1 MTTKDHKLECRTR
14 LSISTILVL
23 AFALTAAGAA
33 AAQVPENYS
42 PYAGAT
48 SANNVYWGDTHVHS
62 SWSPDAWTF
71 NNHRL
76 GPDAAFRFAAGEVVT
91 AQSGVEMQ
99 LRRPLD
105 FLLVSDHSEYL
116 GLFPRLTAGDP
127 VLLATETGKRWH
139 GLFANGE
146 GPRVFGEFINALVNN
161 HDALQSEEY
170 ERSVWDEV
178 IANADR
184 ANRPGRFTA
193 FIGYEWSSMPNAANL
208 HRVVVYKDG
217 ADVAGKM
224 LPFSSL
230 DGNRPEQLW
239 RFMAEYESHTGGEI
253 FAIPH
258 NSNLSAGLMF
268 ALEDSEGNPLT
279 KEYADTRRRW
289 EPLVEATQIKGDS
302 ETHPILSP
310 DDEFADYG
318 SWDETGGF
326 CTQPHEDWM
335 FKHEYVRGAL
345 GLGLDVA
352 SRTGAN
358 PFQFGL
364 IGSTDSHTSF
374 ATADENDFW
383 GKFTADEPSARRAH
397 EAFGAQGG
405 ESSLDLALESGP
417 IADMADSP
425 SFDRYK
431 WSYVASGYAA
441 VWAREN
447 TREALFEAM
456 QRRETY
462 ATTGPRITVRL
473 FGGFDFVAD
482 DALAPDIARVGYAK
496 GVPMG
501 SELAAAKRQRAPGF
515 LVSALRDPD
524 GANLDRVQIIKGW
537 RDDTGE
543 LHERVF
549 DVAVSGDRK
558 IDATGRCLEKVGNS
572 VDLTKATWKNAIGAS
587 ELTAVWRDPDFDP
600 KAHAFYYARI
610 LEIPTPH
617 WTVYDAA
624 FFDTKTPDA
633 APKVTQERAYT
644 SPIWYTPAM
653 HR

>member
-1 MTTKDHKLECRTR
+1 MSQRVRKTVRRSGWRT
-14 LSISTILVL
+14 LWVLVGVLVL
-23 AFALTAAGAA
+23 ASGAGA
-33 AAQVPENYS
+33 EEESYS

-48 SANNVYWGDTHVHS
+48 DATDVFWGDTHVHS

-71 NNHRL
+71 GNHRL
-76 GPDAAFRFAAGEVVT
+76 GPDAAFRFAAGEEVT
-91 AQSGVEMQ
+91 AHNGMKMQ

-116 GLFPRLTAGDP
+116 GLFPKLTAGDP
-127 VLLATETGKRWH
+127 VLLETETGKRWSE
-139 GLFANGE
+139 LFANGE
-146 GPRVFGEFINALVNN
+146 GPRVFGEFINALINN
-161 HDALQSEEY
+161 RDTLQSEAF

-184 ANRPGRFTA
+184 ANRPGHFTA
-193 FIGYEWSSMPNAANL
+193 FIGYEWTSMPNAANL

-217 ADVAGKM
+217 ADIAGKM

-230 DGNRPEQLW
+230 DGPKPEQLW
-239 RFMAEYESHTGGEI
+239 RFMAGYESRTGGEI

-268 ALEDSEGNPLT
+268 ALEDSEGKPIT
-279 KEYADTRRRW
+279 KQYAETRRRF

-326 CTQPHEDWM
+326 GTQPHEDWM
-335 FKHEYVRGAL
+335 FVHEYVRGAL

-352 SRTGAN
+352 ARTGAN
-358 PFQFGL
+358 PYQFGL

-383 GKFTADEPSARRAH
+383 GKFSSDEPSARRAH
-397 EAFGAQGG
+397 EPFGAQGG

-417 IADMADSP
+417 IADMAES
-425 SFDRYK
+425 SNAGRYK

-462 ATTGPRITVRL
+462 ATTGPRVVVRL
-473 FGGFDFVAD
+473 FGGFDFAAA
-482 DALAPDIARVGYAK
+482 DALAPDLARLGYAK

-501 SELAAAKRQRAPGF
+501 GELPKARRGQAASF

-524 GANLDRVQIIKGW
+524 GANLDRIQIIKGW
-537 RDDTGE
+537 RDANGK

-558 IDATGRCLEKVGNS
+558 IGADGRCREEVGSS
-572 VDLTKATWKNAIGAS
+572 VDLAEATWLNALGAAQ
-587 ELTAVWRDPDFDP
+587 LTAVWSDPDFDP

-617 WTVYDAA
+617 WTAHDAP
-624 FFDTKTPDA
+624 FFGTKIPKGP
-633 APKVTQERAYT
+633 PKVTQERVYT
-644 SPIWYTPAM
+644 SPIWYTPSAGS
-653 HR
+653 